1 MILRVTHHFTGL
13 GVNVVVPFDAIRAF
27 ELDLIN
33 ELASKRLVQLGVMDC
48 EARVCSQGL
57 FVELFEVTYCA
68 RLVQANYF
76 IRTDIGLGST
86 GSSSESN
93 SSEEGRHKFHK
104 VFLLIDQF

>member
-1 MILRVTHHFTGL
+1 MILRVTHHFAGL
-13 GVNVVVPFDAIRAF
+13 GVNVVVPFDAIRAL

-33 ELASKRLVQLGVMDC
+33 ELASKRLVQLGIVDC
-48 EARVCSQGL
+48 EAGVCSQGL
-57 FVELFEVTYCA
+57 FVKLFEVTYCA

-76 IRTDIGLGST
+76 IGTDIGLGST

-104 VFLLIDQF
+104 VFLLIDLF

>member
-1 MILRVTHHFTGL
+1 MILRVTHHFAGL

-27 ELDLIN
+27 QLDLIN
-33 ELASKRLVQLGVMDC
+33 ELSSNSLVQLGIVNR
-48 EARVCSQGL
+48 EAGVCSQSL

-76 IRTDIGLGST
+76 IGTNIGLGST
-86 GSSSESN
+86 GSSSEGN

-104 VFLLIDQF
+104 VFLLIDLF

>member
-1 MILRVTHHFTGL
+1 MILRVTHHFAGL
-13 GVNVVVPFDAIRAF
+13 GVNVVVPFNAIRAF

-33 ELASKRLVQLGVMDC
+33 ELASKRLVQLGIVDR
-48 EARVCSQGL
+48 EAGVCSQGL

-76 IRTDIGLGST
+76 IRTDIGLGNT
-86 GSSSESN
+86 GGSSEGN

-104 VFLLIDQF
+104 VFLLIDLF

>member
-1 MILRVTHHFTGL
+1 MILRVTHHFAGL
-13 GVNVVVPFDAIRAF
+13 GVNVVVPFDAIRAL

-33 ELASKRLVQLGVMDC
+33 ELASKRLVQLGIVDC
-48 EARVCSQGL
+48 EAGVCSQGL

-76 IRTDIGLGST
+76 IGTDIGVGST

-93 SSEEGRHKFHK
+93 SSKEGRHKFHK